1 MVRAEGWVAVECCSG
16 EHGVTVTRT
25 VLGTTT
31 IELDFT
37 EIYLKRVLGSWPSKI
52 KYLQVKHK

>member
-1 MVRAEGWVAVECCSG
+1 MEGWAAVECCSG

-25 VLGTTT
+25 VLVTTT

-37 EIYLKRVLGSWPSKI
+37 GIYLKRVLGSSPSKI